1 MSKSTQCISCNQLIP
16 ENATSCKCGH
26 VNEAMRTI
34 GGKRFSGYREELYTR
49 LVIQESRDEYEKQQR
64 QSRENLKRVH
74 EDTLTVQSLKETPAI
89 EPPKKIISQKLNQET
104 NGDQLREITKV
115 LNTPR
120 DAKKVVKT
128 TAGET
133 KRDTASAENT
143 RAVRSTRNVVIN
155 FSESDDDNDL
165 DDDDDDIDDD
175 EYHPGYSAGLKKRL
189 KAAHKQRGYTK
200 AFAKRGTKPM
210 KEVNSNK
217 YNVYGHGRSSKP
229 RAHGR
234 ESDFM
239 KGKHANALGIENSD
253 SEALMT
259 LPKNV
264 PMTGPLAEINKRMV
278 NQSIF
283 WMCLTNGLKKPDI

>member
-104 NGDQLREITKV
+104 NGGQLREITKV

-120 DAKKVVKT
+120 DTKK
-128 TAGET
+128 
-133 KRDTASAENT
+133 
-143 RAVRSTRNVVIN
+143 
-155 FSESDDDNDL
+155 
-165 DDDDDDIDDD
+165 
-175 EYHPGYSAGLKKRL
+175 YHPGYSAGVKKRL